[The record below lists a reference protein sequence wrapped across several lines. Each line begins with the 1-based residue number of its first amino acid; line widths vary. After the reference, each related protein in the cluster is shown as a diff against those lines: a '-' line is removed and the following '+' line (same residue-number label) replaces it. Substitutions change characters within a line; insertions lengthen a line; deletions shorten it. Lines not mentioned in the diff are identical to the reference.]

1 MSDFISN
8 LSIPELITF
17 VVLILGL
24 SIQLFYYLF
33 VFSKVGFFFN
43 KKNKM
48 NVTFPV
54 SVIICAKNEEENLRN
69 FLPFILHQNYPNFEV
84 VVINDCSEDG
94 TETVLAELEQ
104 SYKKL
109 RHSNI
114 EFNPNFRHGKKLAIS
129 IGIKSA
135 NYEHLVFTDADCHP
149 VSDLWLQS
157 LMNSYNE
164 NSEMVL
170 GYGKYESKKGLL
182 NKFIRLDTFFIGLQY
197 LGMAMLKKPYMGV
210 GRNLSYKKN
219 LFFEGK
225 GFSSH
230 YHILSGDDDLF
241 VNEHSNKKNTSVCF
255 DKNSF
260 TCSLAPKSF
269 KEWIAQK
276 KRHFSTSRFYKFS
289 DKFLLTLEPFGRL
302 LFYVALIILLF
313 TPLYIIGLY
322 VYLFRLIV
330 QGVVVKLGMNKLN
343 ENGFLLLLPF
353 FDIFFPIFQL
363 FLLRG
368 SRKNAKLKIW

>member
-1 MSDFISN
+1 MSDFISI
-8 LSIPELITF
+8 LSITEFIIF
-17 VVLILGL
+17 VVLIVALF
-24 SIQLFYYLF
+24 IQLFYYLF
-33 VFSKVGFFFN
+33 IFAKVGFSSD
-43 KKNKM
+43 KKEKT

-69 FLPFILHQNYPNFEV
+69 FLPFVLNQNYPNFEV
-84 VVINDCSEDG
+84 VVINDGSEDA

-104 SYKKL
+104 SYKNL

-114 EFNPNFRHGKKLAIS
+114 ELNPNFAHGKKLAVS

-135 NYEHLVFTDADCHP
+135 NYEHLVFTDADCYP
-149 VSDLWLQS
+149 VSEFWLQS
-157 LMNSYNE
+157 LMNGYTENNE
-164 NSEMVL
+164 IVL
-170 GYGKYESKKGLL
+170 GYGKYETKKGLL
-182 NKFIRLDTFFIGLQY
+182 NKFIRLDTFIIGLQY
-197 LGMAMLKKPYMGV
+197 LGMAMLGKPYMGV

-219 LFFEGK
+219 LFFNGK

-241 VNEHSNKKNTSVCF
+241 VNEHSNKKNTFACF

-269 KEWIAQK
+269 KEWKTQK
-276 KRHFSTSRFYKFS
+276 KRHFATARFYKFS
-289 DKFLLTLEPFGRL
+289 DKFLLTLEPFSKL
-302 LFYVALIILLF
+302 LFYTTFIVLLF
-313 TPLYIIGLY
+313 TPFYLISICF
-322 VYLFRLIV
+322 YLFRLLV
-330 QGVVVKLGMNKLN
+330 QGLVLKLGMKKLN
-343 ENGFLLLLPF
+343 EKGFLLLLPI

-368 SRKNAKLKIW
+368 SKKYAKLKMW